1 MHSQWLEKP
10 LLTQWREWALW
21 ALGEKRSKVETLDMP
36 DPFKEQEGGQRG

>member
-21 ALGEKRSKVETLDMP
+21 ALGEERSKVETLDMP